1 MYSRSNPFPEK
12 SFPLSSHDVTSPYLL
27 LFKGSGVSDALPPLY
42 PPLPA
47 ARDNGPWRHF
57 LHGKGGLNSW
67 KLCTRENLRELLLT
81 STSLERSS
89 LTSWLLLFHF
99 SP

>member
-1 MYSRSNPFPEK
+1 MEAFFPTDK
-12 SFPLSSHDVTSPYLL
+12 D
-27 LFKGSGVSDALPPLY
+27 
-42 PPLPA
+42 
-47 ARDNGPWRHF
+47 
-57 LHGKGGLNSW
+57 GLNSW